1 MKEALMHYYRVLA
14 NKHDGSGVPKTG
26 LPMYYML
33 LPVLLTQA
41 LNTYV
46 QGGNVLSDVLLIFL
60 CNYIAVQYFSASTCL
75 AVWTTNIIFNLLDI
89 ALFKMGILNVE
100 SLNSWPMLAAG
111 IITVMA
117 FACNIDMRAKEK
129 DSNLT

>member
-1 MKEALMHYYRVLA
+1 MKEALMHYYRVLV

-26 LPMYYML
+26 LSMYYMI

-46 QGGNVLSDVLLIFL
+46 QGGNVMSDVFLIFL

-75 AVWTTNIIFNLLDI
+75 AVWTPNIIFHLLDVT
-89 ALFKMGILNVE
+89 LFKMGILNVE

-117 FACNIDMRAKEK
+117 FACNMDMRAKEK